1 MKKVATVSK
10 ETGIPKDSIYRYVR
24 SGKLT
29 EGIDYDHD
37 LENCLRVNS
46 ESIINFRKTCKP
58 TGRPKKPK
66 RHFNFGWGTFDKN
79 LNKKYGTVKEFLN
92 QTGLDRGRYYQI
104 KNGAYPRP
112 DEEAILGGCN
122 V

>member
-1 MKKVATVSK
+1 MKKVSIVSK

-37 LENCLRVNS
+37 LENCLRVKP
-46 ESIINFRKTCKP
+46 ESIIDYRKTCKP
-58 TGRPKKPK
+58 TGRPKKT
-66 RHFNFGWGTFDKN
+66 RRVFTFNWFDFY
-79 LNKKYGTVKEFLN
+79 LNMSEKYGTVKEFLN

-104 KNGAYPRP
+104 KNGVYPRP
-112 DEEAILGGCN
+112 HEEAILRG